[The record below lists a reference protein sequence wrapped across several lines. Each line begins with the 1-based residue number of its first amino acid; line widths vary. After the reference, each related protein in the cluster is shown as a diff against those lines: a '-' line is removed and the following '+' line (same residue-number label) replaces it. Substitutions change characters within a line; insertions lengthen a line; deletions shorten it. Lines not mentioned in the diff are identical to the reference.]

1 MSVSTGM
8 LVGRFADNE
17 RTLRKNTKFGVAC
30 RQIRMEWT
38 SSCCCIWTG
47 NAYANYKLER
57 LRNNFIVIFGLY
69 QIKPVEIMLYW
80 NFDINAVTNENET
93 PILLATRNGHKNLTS
108 LLLDNGADPFIAS
121 KFITTLLF
129 DSLNTFNIARS
140 KSSPL
145 SEATK
150 KNRPE
155 IVELLQDAIN
165 R

>member
-1 MSVSTGM
+1 MGSSD
-8 LVGRFADNE
+8 L
-17 RTLRKNTKFGVAC
+17 
-30 RQIRMEWT
+30 QIMKELYEKT
-38 SSCCCIWTG
+38 P
-47 NAYANYKLER
+47 NLELHVDR
-57 LRNNFIVIFGLY
+57 SGWNGLHHAAASG

-108 LLLDNGADPFIAS
+108 LLLDNGADPFIA
-121 KFITTLLF
+121 T
-129 DSLNTFNIARS
+129 RS

-165 R
+165 SNVPSNSSPTSGNSGNNSMVEPVLAGGPTSTEFKNITNKLK